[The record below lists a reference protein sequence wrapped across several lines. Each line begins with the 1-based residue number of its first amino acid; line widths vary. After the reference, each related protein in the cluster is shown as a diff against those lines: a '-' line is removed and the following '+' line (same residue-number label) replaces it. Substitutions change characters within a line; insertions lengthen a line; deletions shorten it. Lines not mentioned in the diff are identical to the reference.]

1 MNEQALDT
9 LAALAAEMTD
19 PRVLRA
25 IRRLH
30 KILGLPIARK
40 RRGNSNRSYEGM
52 AANAVSPEWDD
63 VEDARLRGL
72 WLSGLSASK
81 IAAQMPGRTR
91 NAIIGRAHRLKL
103 PNRPSPLRTFA

>member
-1 MNEQALDT
+1 MNEQARDT

-30 KILGLPIARK
+30 KILGLPI
-40 RRGNSNRSYEGM
+40 